1 MRAGG
6 EYVAGRGDA
15 GERARAVALAEEQA
29 EVTRGEAATGV
40 YALLAAA

>member
-1 MRAGG
+1 
-6 EYVAGRGDA
+6 
-15 GERARAVALAEEQA
+15 VALAEEQA